1 MNYEEKYNNLRR
13 EYSKLETLLEYKEK
27 EIEKLKN
34 LNYFQRL
41 EEKDKLI
48 NYLQEEI
55 KRLKNH
61 DYNFINNK
69 LNVMDKSKLI
79 VLEEENEKLKYEIAN
94 FEKERNE
101 LYNKYQNLIN
111 STNQKIFKVMKQI
124 PNKIGKFNINK
135 EEAAKFLVEQTKLYL
150 DEKDNFIKENNNLK
164 ILNKSLLN
172 DNMILKYQIKFL
184 KINNNNDYKNF
195 NLKNSINQ
203 LNKSLSI
210 KFDQKI

>member
-13 EYSKLETLLEYKEK
+13 DYSKLEALLQYKEN
-27 EIEKLKN
+27 EIKKLKN
-34 LNYFQRL
+34 TNYFKRL
-41 EEKDKLI
+41 DEKDKLI
-48 NYLQEEI
+48 HYLQEEI

-79 VLEEENEKLKYEIAN
+79 VLEEENEKLKIEIAN

-101 LYNKYQNLIN
+101 LYNKYKNLIN
-111 STNQKIFKVMKQI
+111 LTDQKIFKVMQAI
-124 PNKIGKFNINK
+124 PNKIGQFNINK
-135 EEAAKFLVEQTKLYL
+135 EEAAKFLVDQTKIYL
-150 DEKDNFIKENNNLK
+150 NEKENYVKENNNLK
-164 ILNKSLLN
+164 ALNKSLLS

-195 NLKNSINQ
+195 NLKNSINE
-203 LNKSLSI
+203 LNKSLN
-210 KFDQKI
+210 FKIQ

>member
-13 EYSKLETLLEYKEK
+13 DYSKLEALLQYKEK
-27 EIEKLKN
+27 EIKKLKDI
-34 LNYFQRL
+34 NYFKRL
-41 EEKDKLI
+41 DEKDKLI
-48 NYLQEEI
+48 HYLQEEI

-79 VLEEENEKLKYEIAN
+79 VLEEENEKLKIEIAN

-101 LYNKYQNLIN
+101 LYSKYQNLIN
-111 STNQKIFKVMKQI
+111 LTDQKIFKVMQAI
-124 PNKIGKFNINK
+124 PNKIGQFNINK
-135 EEAAKFLVEQTKLYL
+135 EEAAKFLVDQTKTYL
-150 DEKDNFIKENNNLK
+150 DEKDNYIKENNNLK
-164 ILNKSLLN
+164 ILNKSLLS

-195 NLKNSINQ
+195 NLKNSINE
-203 LNKSLSI
+203 LNKSLN
-210 KFDQKI
+210 FKIQ